1 MGEYSAELAAS
12 LGFLFQKPPLLRVSL
27 MILGHA
33 LKKHNCDLTQG
44 RNVSCLLV
52 FNILLPFVNFIFC
65 PKRVGG
71 HWVPSRPRP
80 EANLTFV
87 GQVTGSLSS
96 AESTPLLFIGVGCF
110 YVLDCSWKLIIESC
124 VAE

>member
-33 LKKHNCDLTQG
+33 LEKHNCSLTQL

-52 FNILLPFVNFIFC
+52 FIILLPFVNFIFC
-65 PKRVGG
+65 PKQVGG
-71 HWVPSRPRP
+71 RWVPSRPWT

-87 GQVTGSLSS
+87 GKVTG
-96 AESTPLLFIGVGCF
+96 V
-110 YVLDCSWKLIIESC
+110 
-124 VAE
+124 

>member
-1 MGEYSAELAAS
+1 MGEDSAELAAS

-27 MILGHA
+27 MILGPA
-33 LKKHNCDLTQG
+33 LKKHSCDVTQV

-52 FNILLPFVNFIFC
+52 FRILLPFVNFIC
-65 PKRVGG
+65 PKQVGG
-71 HWVPSRPRP
+71 HWVPSRPWT

-87 GQVTGSLSS
+87 CKVTGSLSS

-110 YVLDCSWKLIIESC
+110 YVLDCSWKLIIESG